1 MLSALIAAQLAL
13 LADKALVLICG
24 RLSAA
29 AFGAVI
35 SQCAPILSSAV
46 ELPEFVDSVLG
57 MSRCYI
63 PDWQCKRFSCS
74 APAMTLRRP

>member
-29 AFGAVI
+29 AFWRCHQPMRAY
-35 SQCAPILSSAV
+35 SQLSGRAARV
-46 ELPEFVDSVLG
+46 
-57 MSRCYI
+57 C
-63 PDWQCKRFSCS
+63 
-74 APAMTLRRP
+74 